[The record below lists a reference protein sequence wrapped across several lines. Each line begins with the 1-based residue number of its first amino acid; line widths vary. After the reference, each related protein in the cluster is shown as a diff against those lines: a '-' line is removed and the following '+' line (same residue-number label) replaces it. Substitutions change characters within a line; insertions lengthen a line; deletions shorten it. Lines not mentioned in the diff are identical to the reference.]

1 MSSDWDTAG
10 NTVTQSEDPGRRRV
24 VHEWV
29 FLTGNRMRLAG
40 GLVLAALVAFG
51 LLELWVAFDRYDVT
65 AFLYL
70 TAAVIGGNF
79 TLITIVL
86 SINQLVISQQL
97 SAPGEL
103 EAEIKA
109 STDYRDTVT
118 GILDRDTT
126 PATPA
131 AFLEVLFNG
140 VNHSLRTLAEYGD
153 ASTDAEAEG
162 EIDDVVTSLGSH
174 IDTMIAKLEE
184 SNQTVFS
191 ALVLTLNTN
200 YSEEI
205 TEIARLKAG
214 LRDAGGAPPEVRDE
228 LDTLVTRLKQ
238 IDVARQY
245 LKTLY
250 MQQELA
256 RLSRRLLYVGGPTI
270 FASISL
276 LALAILGDTGPLDAA
291 QLAWLFPFFVALSV
305 APLAVLVSFILRLSV
320 VAERTVA
327 VTPFTTSTQ
336 EDPSVVDITQ
346 D

>member
-10 NTVTQSEDPGRRRV
+10 RTVTRPENPSRRRF

-29 FLTGNRMRLAG
+29 FLTGNRMLLAG
-40 GLVLAALVAFG
+40 GLALAALLAFG
-51 LLELWVAFDRYDVT
+51 VLELWFAFDRYDVT

-109 STDYRDTVT
+109 SSEYRDTVT
-118 GILDRDTT
+118 GILDRDTA

-140 VNHSLRTLAEYGD
+140 VNHSLKALADYGD
-153 ASTDAEAEG
+153 ASTDSGAADD
-162 EIDDVVTSLGSH
+162 IDDAVTALGSH
-174 IDTMIAKLEE
+174 VDTMSAKLRR

-205 TEIARLKAG
+205 TEIARLKVD
-214 LRDAGGAPPEVRDE
+214 LREAGGVPPEVEDE

-250 MQQELA
+250 MQEELA

-270 FASISL
+270 FAMVSV
-276 LALAILGDTGPLDAA
+276 LALVIVGDTRVLDAA
-291 QLAWLFPFFVALSV
+291 QLAWLVPAYVALSV

>member
-10 NTVTQSEDPGRRRV
+10 RTVTRAENPNRRRF

-29 FLTGNRMRLAG
+29 FLTGNRMLLAG
-40 GLVLAALVAFG
+40 GLALAALIVFG
-51 LLELWVAFDRYDVT
+51 VLELWFAFDRYDVT

-118 GILDRDTT
+118 GILDRDTA

-140 VNHSLRTLAEYGD
+140 VNHSLKTLADYGD
-153 ASTDAEAEG
+153 ASTDSDAAD
-162 EIDDVVTSLGSH
+162 EIDDAVTALGAH
-174 IDTMIAKLEE
+174 IDTMSEKLRQ
-184 SNQTVFS
+184 SNETVFS

-205 TEIARLKAG
+205 TEIARLKAD
-214 LRDAGGAPPEVRDE
+214 LREAGGVPPEVADE

-250 MQQELA
+250 MQEELA

-270 FASISL
+270 FAMVSV
-276 LALAILGDTGPLDAA
+276 LALVIVGDTRVIDA
-291 QLAWLFPFFVALSV
+291 QRLAWLVPFHVALSV

-336 EDPSVVDITQ
+336 EDPSVVDIGQ